1 MCLLQ
6 RRISRGRF
14 WGAGNDVSIKPVH
27 EGKASRGLG
36 SVSVLGRS
44 LVLLTAL
51 GSEQR
56 AGGVLESTS
65 GTAFGLGQ
73 KYFPGP
79 LRMPFKNRWPRTV
92 LRSSHVAPRCEECD
106 LTDASAF
113 SRRPGPERAAGGQL

>member
-1 MCLLQ
+1 M
-6 RRISRGRF
+6 
-14 WGAGNDVSIKPVH
+14 SIKPVH

-44 LVLLTAL
+44 LVLLSAL

-73 KYFPGP
+73 KYFPGH
-79 LRMPFKNRWPRTV
+79 LRMPFKNQWPRTV

-106 LTDASAF
+106 LTGASVPSPGVLALSVLLGG
-113 SRRPGPERAAGGQL
+113 SRKVPPAAGGAVGSAGFS